1 MISPTRIKK
10 ICSNEI
16 SVVFLQSE
24 IIRAPTFT
32 SKVSSAMDTKS
43 DDSRIYAVTMKG
55 VLVNTILTAFKFTAA
70 ILGHSA
76 AMLADAA
83 HSLSDLVTDF
93 IVLLFVRIGRAPR
106 DAHHDYGRGKLGTLT
121 ALAVG
126 VVIGILAL
134 WLCHHGVTLAI
145 RAIRGEVLERPGLIA
160 LIAALVSIVVKEWLY
175 RVTRPVAEETK
186 SSILHGN
193 AWHHRSDALS
203 SIGTFLG
210 ISAAMFFGVKWR
222 IVDPITSVVV
232 SVFILRISWLLLS
245 DSVRDL
251 LEHSLSDQ
259 IEAEIT
265 QLALS
270 EPEVTEVK
278 QVLSRRVGQ
287 STAIEL
293 QVSMPRQ
300 LSIEEAHRHAL
311 NIENLLKGKFGTST
325 HVGIHIVPDE

>member
-1 MISPTRIKK
+1 MP
-10 ICSNEI
+10 
-16 SVVFLQSE
+16 
-24 IIRAPTFT
+24 
-32 SKVSSAMDTKS
+32 TKS

-160 LIAALVSIVVKEWLY
+160 LIAALDRK
-175 RVTRPVAEETK
+175 
-186 SSILHGN
+186 
-193 AWHHRSDALS
+193 
-203 SIGTFLG
+203 
-210 ISAAMFFGVKWR
+210 
-222 IVDPITSVVV
+222 SVV
-232 SVFILRISWLLLS
+232 
-245 DSVRDL
+245 
-251 LEHSLSDQ
+251 
-259 IEAEIT
+259 
-265 QLALS
+265 
-270 EPEVTEVK
+270 
-278 QVLSRRVGQ
+278 
-287 STAIEL
+287 
-293 QVSMPRQ
+293 
-300 LSIEEAHRHAL
+300 
-311 NIENLLKGKFGTST
+311 
-325 HVGIHIVPDE
+325 

>member
-1 MISPTRIKK
+1 MLALAVKEGILHRHG
-10 ICSNEI
+10 
-16 SVVFLQSE
+16 E
-24 IIRAPTFT
+24 IIFEVLFIRPLPRLTQQAKLKAGDT
-32 SKVSSAMDTKS
+32 SQINPIGGSAFVIDHGGQT

-251 LEHSLSDQ
+251 LD
-259 IEAEIT
+259 
-265 QLALS
+265 
-270 EPEVTEVK
+270 
-278 QVLSRRVGQ
+278 
-287 STAIEL
+287 
-293 QVSMPRQ
+293 
-300 LSIEEAHRHAL
+300 
-311 NIENLLKGKFGTST
+311 IENLLKGKFGTST